1 MQLRNNLDFFSP
13 DEQTLKKKK
22 TEFQNSLP
30 SKLTPNSFCRMQ
42 QNFGDQGQLGFDFVC
57 FFVFVI

>member
-22 TEFQNSLP
+22 KDRISKLP
-30 SKLTPNSFCRMQ
+30 SFKINPQFLL
-42 QNFGDQGQLGFDFVC
+42 QNAVEFW
-57 FFVFVI
+57 